1 MTRIP
6 ASIEQTAREYLVYLY
21 NAIRERTSAPPGEVL
36 SLISRIIVDISR
48 NEQSIEFESRD
59 LSTQMTILST
69 RIEAVEDTLYNGT
82 DGKSSELAD
91 FFELAS
97 HIGGYSMEN
106 VFLIY
111 STNTMDNVPE
121 WFTDLRT
128 EEEWKGKGMAVVSG
142 ALPVYLMNSDGTAPV
157 RVYDCIYVTDYKRP
171 GSARDENLYTL
182 IDHDVTTFLRY
193 SGIGFVQNEK
203 IDVRL
208 KYDGRNDRIL
218 FRHGKDHT
226 ELYRYMIKSVADAYI
241 NQEVEEGGSYGI
253 TGYYDLAS
261 DIVAYIVSARRGIT
275 YNDIMNERIRSFHRI
290 FHSENRESFF
300 DYLRLILKVADR
312 ISSLLAKEEMK

>member
-1 MTRIP
+1 M
-6 ASIEQTAREYLVYLY
+6 EQTVREYLVYLY

-48 NEQSIEFESRD
+48 NEQSIEFEARD
-59 LSTQMTILST
+59 LPTQMTILAT

-97 HIGGYSMEN
+97 HIQGYRMEN

-111 STNTMDNVPE
+111 SANTMDNVPE

-128 EEEWKGKGMAVVSG
+128 EEEWKDRGMSVVSG
-142 ALPVYLMNSDGTAPV
+142 ALPVYLLNSDSTSAV
-157 RVYDCIYVTDYKRP
+157 KVYDCIYVTDYRRP
-171 GSARDENLYTL
+171 KGPRDENLYTL
-182 IDHDVTTFLRY
+182 IDHDVTTYLRY
-193 SGIGFVQNEK
+193 SGIDFVQNEK

-208 KYDGRNDRIL
+208 KYDGRNNRIL

-226 ELYRYMIKSVADAYI
+226 ELYRYITKSVADAYI
-241 NQEVEEGGSYGI
+241 NQEVGEGVNYGV
-253 TGYYDLAS
+253 TGYYELAS
-261 DIVAYIVSARRGIT
+261 DIVTYIVSARRGIT

-312 ISSLLAKEEMK
+312 ISMLLAEEEMK